1 MAAQLITTIEWT
13 AIIAACGIM
22 AQFLIAYLAR
32 RQIAKQLDLQQLV
45 SHRTTAAF
53 VADKRQKWIDELRTD
68 MAFYLALSQ
77 EIVWK
82 WDAVRSLVTARAKE
96 EAVNAVGKLDSA
108 KVSKILQDATDTFS
122 LENGARD
129 REHHERH
136 IRIMLR
142 LNPKK
147 DSHIKLRE
155 CLDSIRVMFGKIQN
169 AKTESEA
176 GILVD
181 NALRLIEEAQKFTE
195 DILKAE
201 WQRVKQE
208 VAYPEVLMSSITS
221 PPSPSGIGASALKAN
236 TSSRTAGVSI
246 ADRISFGNFLVAI
259 ATMVIALS
267 AYFINSRLADLQAQ
281 NHSHQVAEFNQK
293 FWQEIANLEKSA
305 LDLSSFLGE
314 AIADVTI
321 TLEAFLSELPSSF
334 PENGS
339 ERQMF
344 MADHPRLTAKW
355 LRYVAAHGN
364 MIAAVEAVGVD
375 YDNSVLKYG
384 TVASELN
391 IAGWSDYSHQQ
402 NRIAEWK
409 SELMAPHKRIFSLV
423 TAIVNEQRI
432 PEELEVELMAFG
444 NALGRSGQK
453 LAPPH
458 LEGLTKFKSININP

>member
-1 MAAQLITTIEWT
+1 MNLTTTEWT
-13 AIIAACGIM
+13 AIIAVCGIM
-22 AQFLIAYLAR
+22 AQLLIAYLTR

-82 WDAVRSLVTARAKE
+82 WDVVRSLVKTRTKE
-96 EAVNAVGKLDSA
+96 EAVNAVEKLDPA
-108 KVSKILQDATDTFS
+108 KVSKILQDAAEAFS
-122 LENGARD
+122 SENGARD

-136 IRIMLR
+136 VRIMFR

-155 CLDSIRVMFGKIQN
+155 CLDSIRLMFGKIQN
-169 AKTESEA
+169 ANTESEA
-176 GILVD
+176 SILVD
-181 NALRLIEEAQKFTE
+181 GALRLIEEAQKFTE

-208 VAYPEVLMSSITS
+208 VAYPEVLISTISS
-221 PPSPSGIGASALKAN
+221 PPSPSGVGASALKAN
-236 TSSRTAGVSI
+236 TSFRTTGVSI

-267 AYFINSRLADLQAQ
+267 AYFINSRLADVQAQ
-281 NHSHQVAEFNQK
+281 SHSHQVAEFHQK

-305 LDLSSFLGE
+305 LDLSSSLGE
-314 AIADVTI
+314 AIADVAI

-334 PENGS
+334 PENSS
-339 ERQMF
+339 ERQIF
-344 MADHPRLTAKW
+344 MVDHPRLTAKW
-355 LRYVAAHGN
+355 LKYVAAHGN
-364 MIAAVEAVGVD
+364 MIAAVEAAGVD
-375 YDNSVLKYG
+375 YDNSILKYG

-391 IAGWSDYSHQQ
+391 IAGWSDYSQQ
-402 NRIAEWK
+402 QHRIAEWK

-432 PEELEVELMAFG
+432 PAELEDELIVFG
-444 NALGRSGQK
+444 TALGRSGQK

-458 LEGLTKFKSININP
+458 LEGLIKFKSINIHP